1 MFQIH
6 AAAAEEDRRQ
16 KQQTE
21 QNRAEQQEAEQRS
34 FSSSSSSRGVPVPAT
49 EELQFQARRSLT
61 TWLLGYL
68 ADLVTAEVI
77 VNAWS

>member
-6 AAAAEEDRRQ
+6 AAAAEEDKNSRQSRTEQSSRRQ
-16 KQQTE
+16 
-21 QNRAEQQEAEQRS
+21 
-34 FSSSSSSRGVPVPAT
+34 SRGVSVPAAAA
-49 EELQFQARRSLT
+49 EELQFQASQSLT